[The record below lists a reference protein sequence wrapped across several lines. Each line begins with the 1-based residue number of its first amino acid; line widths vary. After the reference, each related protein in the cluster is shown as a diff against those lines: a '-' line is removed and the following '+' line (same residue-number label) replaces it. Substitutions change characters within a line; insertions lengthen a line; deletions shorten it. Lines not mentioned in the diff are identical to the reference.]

1 MRAVARF
8 LVSLSEDPFLREDF
22 QTDPEGVLAS
32 VELKDE
38 ERRILRT
45 GDAVV
50 LRGFFEGV
58 PGRPVPKL
66 QGVIVHRPPGPEPEP
81 EPEPLPEPE
90 PEPSKT

>member
-22 QTDPEGVLAS
+22 QNDPEGVLAS
-32 VELKDE
+32 TELKDE

-58 PGRPVPKL
+58 PGRPVPRL
-66 QGVIVHRPPGPEPEP
+66 QGVIVTPPPPEPQP

-90 PEPSKT
+90 PQKA